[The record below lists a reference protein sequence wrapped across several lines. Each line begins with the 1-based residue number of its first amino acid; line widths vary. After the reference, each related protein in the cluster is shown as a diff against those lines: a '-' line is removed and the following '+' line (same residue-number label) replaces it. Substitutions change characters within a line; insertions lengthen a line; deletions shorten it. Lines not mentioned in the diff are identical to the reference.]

1 MNLHKVGLL
10 VSVVGAFLG
19 FVSAAHAHVWSGSI
33 VDYTG
38 IDYALSDLTEDR
50 SARNSHSFLLDA
62 SGYNQHADPS
72 LPETANVKVWDG
84 RITAFALLGRPV
96 GSVGT
101 LPNGSINN
109 GGYSGCGNGNGGLAC
124 AEASTKD
131 LFNADSD
138 PHSLTI
144 QATAAR
150 AASSSSSAAVT
161 HVGAVH
167 ENRLGAREIYGITSV
182 IKPIPEPRIYA
193 MMLAGLGLM
202 GFVVNRRRQESGGAG

>member
-38 IDYALSDLTEDR
+38 IDYTLSNLTEDR
-50 SARNSHSFLLDA
+50 SAAHSHSFLLDG

-72 LPETANVKVWDG
+72 FPYTANVKVWNG
-84 RITAFALLGRPV
+84 IITAFALLGRPV
-96 GSVGT
+96 GSAWT
-101 LPNGSINN
+101 LPSINN
-109 GGYSGCGNGNGGLAC
+109 GGYSGCGNGNGSLAC

-138 PHSLTI
+138 PHSITI
-144 QATAAR
+144 QATAAS
-150 AASSSSSAAVT
+150 AASSSSSAAGT

-167 ENRLGAREIYGITSV
+167 ENNLGAREVYGIAPVT
-182 IKPIPEPRIYA
+182 KPIPEPRIYA

-202 GFVVNRRRQESGGAG
+202 GFVVNRRRQEGGGTG